1 MRAFFGTAV
10 ATAAVSL
17 FVAGSAGA
25 AGAPVPAVVWKS
37 ETASPRPVPPA
48 ASSSSGARD
57 VNSGARDANSGARD
71 AKLQAI
77 CGSGDGAL
85 AEVAAREVLSFQDG
99 GKALSADDLTFSLRA
114 AGDPHVWPRA
124 WSLRGQELDEED
136 TARRM
141 MAWSAGWKVLGV
153 RRCAVSRGTLPDG
166 DSVVTAVA
174 IDALADMAPVPT
186 TARVGQWISLR
197 GSMLIP
203 ASAVR
208 VVLLGPRGAP
218 RTVLASLSG
227 KEIRATFSVD
237 EPGAWLVQV
246 LATVSV
252 GPRPVLEAM
261 VFAGTPPPDRYV
273 ASPAPGEEAAKGA
286 KDEADGLY
294 RMVNGAR
301 ASEGLSQLA
310 RDPALDKLAAAQVE
324 AMVKAGMVGH
334 DVGGGDLR
342 ERIDAAGLTSKIA
355 GENLASARSL
365 ENAHRALWVSPSH
378 RGNLL
383 LEQFK
388 RIGVAA
394 ARSKDGSIWV
404 AEVFAG

>member
-1 MRAFFGTAV
+1 MGFVSILGSMLRGGLIR
-10 ATAAVSL
+10 TAAAALSISL
-17 FVAGSAGA
+17 SLSESAGA
-25 AGAPVPAVVWKS
+25 AGPPGPAVVWRS
-37 ETASPRPVPPA
+37 VTASPRPAPPPA
-48 ASSSSGARD
+48 SMSA
-57 VNSGARDANSGARD
+57 SGARD

-77 CGSGDGAL
+77 CGSGDIAL
-85 AEVAAREVLSFQDG
+85 AEVAAREVKSFEEAG
-99 GKALSADDLTFSLRA
+99 SALAADDLTFSLRA

-124 WSLRGQELDEED
+124 WSLRGQDLDEED
-136 TARRM
+136 IARRM
-141 MAWSAGWKVLGV
+141 MVWSAGWRALGE
-153 RRCAVSRGTLPDG
+153 RRCAVSRGTLSDG
-166 DSVVTAVA
+166 ASVVTAVA
-174 IDALADMAPVPT
+174 IDALADMEPVPT

-218 RTVLASLSG
+218 KTVLASLSG
-227 KEIRATFSVD
+227 KEIRASFSVD

-261 VFAGTPPPDRYV
+261 VFAGTTPPDRYV
-273 ASPAPGEEAAKGA
+273 ALPAPGEEAAGGA
-286 KDEADGLY
+286 KDEAEGLY
-294 RMVNGAR
+294 RMVNAAR
-301 ASEGLSQLA
+301 ASEGISQLA
-310 RDPALDKLAAAQVE
+310 RDAALDKLAAAQVE
-324 AMVKAGMVGH
+324 AMVKAGMVAH

-355 GENLASARSL
+355 GENLASAKSL

-383 LEQFK
+383 LDQFK
-388 RIGVAA
+388 RVGVAT
-394 ARSKDGSIWV
+394 ARSKDGAVWV
-404 AEVFAG
+404 AEIFAG